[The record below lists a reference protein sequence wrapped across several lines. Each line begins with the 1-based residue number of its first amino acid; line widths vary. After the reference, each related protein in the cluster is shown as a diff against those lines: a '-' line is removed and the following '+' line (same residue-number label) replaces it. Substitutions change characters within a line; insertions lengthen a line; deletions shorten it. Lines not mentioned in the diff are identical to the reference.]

1 MFIRIFISLLYKHF
15 LQLLYKHFLRPLM
28 KQLNLRCLIF
38 EMIAVLIFYFSFS
51 SSAQTTVRG
60 NVVNERGEKVE
71 YVNIGIEEDSVG
83 VISDAE
89 GRFTLTI
96 PAGRKDDLTFT
107 HVSYETATI
116 PYQEYAANNHLTIML
131 HDKVVALTEVVVG
144 KKNAPRTLSGKS
156 WVTLGVVA
164 FTGHY
169 HGDAEWGPIFKN
181 RKDYL
186 LTDILLEINECRYEE
201 CMLSFNVYE
210 LQGKQFVN
218 IMNKPIYK
226 KVTPADNGTQ
236 LCISP
241 EESILL
247 KGKKKYCV
255 CVGMVD
261 TKGEGALYFPANFK
275 SSYARNAVKGK
286 MRKIPAGPPII
297 VKGTEVE

>member
-1 MFIRIFISLLYKHF
+1 MFTLFIKTNKLIGLAIYAIVSLLT
-15 LQLLYKHFLRPLM
+15 
-28 KQLNLRCLIF
+28 
-38 EMIAVLIFYFSFS
+38 FSFS
-51 SSAQTTVRG
+51 ASAQTTIKG
-60 NVVNERGEKVE
+60 HVVNERGENIE

-83 VISDAE
+83 VISDAN
-89 GRFTLTI
+89 GHFTLTI
-96 PAGRKDDLTFT
+96 PAGRKDDLSFT
-107 HVSYETATI
+107 HVSYQSATI
-116 PYQEYAANNHLTIML
+116 PYQTYATNNPLTVTL

-156 WVTLGVVA
+156 WVTIGVVA
-164 FTGHY
+164 FQGKY
-169 HGDAEWGPIFKN
+169 KGDAEWGPIFQN

-186 LTDILLEINECRYEE
+186 LTDILLSINSCTYEE

-226 KVTPADNGTQ
+226 KITPADDGTQ
-236 LCISP
+236 FSVSP

-255 CVGMVD
+255 CVGVVD
-261 TKGEGALYFPANFK
+261 TKGEGGIFFPANYK

-286 MRKIPAGPPII
+286 MRKLPICPPIV
-297 VKGTEVE
+297 VKGSEI

>member
-1 MFIRIFISLLYKHF
+1 MFTLFIKTNKLIGLAIYAIVSLLT
-15 LQLLYKHFLRPLM
+15 
-28 KQLNLRCLIF
+28 
-38 EMIAVLIFYFSFS
+38 FSFS
-51 SSAQTTVRG
+51 ASAQTTIKG
-60 NVVNERGEKVE
+60 HVVNERGENIE

-83 VISDAE
+83 VISDAN
-89 GRFTLTI
+89 GHFTLTI
-96 PAGRKDDLTFT
+96 PAGRKDDLSFT
-107 HVSYETATI
+107 HVSYQTATI
-116 PYQEYAANNHLTIML
+116 PYQTYATNNPLTVTL

-156 WVTLGVVA
+156 WVTIGVVA
-164 FTGHY
+164 FQGKY
-169 HGDAEWGPIFKN
+169 QGDAEWGPIFQN

-186 LTDILLEINECRYEE
+186 LTDILLSINSCTYEE

-226 KVTPADNGTQ
+226 KITPADDGTQ
-236 LCISP
+236 FSVSP

-255 CVGMVD
+255 CVGVVD
-261 TKGEGALYFPANFK
+261 TKGEGGIFFPANYK

-286 MRKIPAGPPII
+286 MRKLPICPPIV
-297 VKGTEVE
+297 VKGCEI

>member
-1 MFIRIFISLLYKHF
+1 
-15 LQLLYKHFLRPLM
+15 M
-28 KQLNLRCLIF
+28 KQLNLLGLILVMTATF
-38 EMIAVLIFYFSFS
+38 TFTFPSS
-51 SSAQTTVRG
+51 SSAQTVVKG
-60 NVVNERGEKVE
+60 NVVNEQGEKIE

-83 VISDAE
+83 VISDVN
-89 GRFTLTI
+89 GHFTLTI

-107 HVSYETATI
+107 HVSYQTTTI
-116 PYQEYAANNHLTIML
+116 PYQTYSKNSPLTVTL

-156 WVTLGVVA
+156 WITVGVVA
-164 FTGHY
+164 FMGHY
-169 HGDAEWGPIFKN
+169 EGDAEWGPIFKN

-186 LTDILLEINECRYEE
+186 LSDILLDINECTYEE

-236 LCISP
+236 FSVSP

-247 KGKKKYCV
+247 KGKKKYCIT
-255 CVGMVD
+255 VGVVD
-261 TKGEGALYFPANFK
+261 TKGEGALYLPANYK
-275 SSYARNAVKGK
+275 SSYTRNAVKGK

-297 VKGTEVE
+297 VKGTEID

>member
-1 MFIRIFISLLYKHF
+1 MFTLFIKTNKLIGLAIYAKVSLLT
-15 LQLLYKHFLRPLM
+15 
-28 KQLNLRCLIF
+28 
-38 EMIAVLIFYFSFS
+38 FSFS
-51 SSAQTTVRG
+51 ASAQTTIKG
-60 NVVNERGEKVE
+60 HVVNERGENIE

-83 VISDAE
+83 VISDAN
-89 GRFTLTI
+89 GHFTLTI
-96 PAGRKDDLTFT
+96 PAGRKDDLSFT
-107 HVSYETATI
+107 HVSYQTATI
-116 PYQEYAANNHLTIML
+116 PYQTYATNSPLTVTL

-156 WVTLGVVA
+156 WVTIGVVA
-164 FTGHY
+164 FQGKY
-169 HGDAEWGPIFKN
+169 KGDAEWGPIFQN

-186 LTDILLEINECRYEE
+186 LTDILLSINSCTYEE

-226 KVTPADNGTQ
+226 KITPADDGTQ
-236 LCISP
+236 FSVSP

-255 CVGMVD
+255 CVGVVD
-261 TKGEGALYFPANFK
+261 TKGEGSIFFPANYK

-286 MRKIPAGPPII
+286 MRKLPICPSI
-297 VKGTEVE
+297 VVKGCEI

>member
-1 MFIRIFISLLYKHF
+1 MFTLFIKTNKLIGLAIYAIVSLLT
-15 LQLLYKHFLRPLM
+15 
-28 KQLNLRCLIF
+28 
-38 EMIAVLIFYFSFS
+38 FSFS
-51 SSAQTTVRG
+51 ASAQTTIKG
-60 NVVNERGEKVE
+60 HVVNERGENIE

-83 VISDAE
+83 VISDAN
-89 GRFTLTI
+89 GHFTLTI
-96 PAGRKDDLTFT
+96 PAGRKDDLSFT
-107 HVSYETATI
+107 HVSYQSATI
-116 PYQEYAANNHLTIML
+116 PYQTYATNNPLTVTL

-156 WVTLGVVA
+156 WVTIGVVA
-164 FTGHY
+164 FQGKY
-169 HGDAEWGPIFKN
+169 KGDAEWGPIFQN

-186 LTDILLEINECRYEE
+186 LTDILLSINSCTYEE

-226 KVTPADNGTQ
+226 KITPADDGTQ
-236 LCISP
+236 FSVSP

-255 CVGMVD
+255 CVGVVD
-261 TKGEGALYFPANFK
+261 TKGEGGIFFPANYK

-286 MRKIPAGPPII
+286 MRKLPICPPIV
-297 VKGTEVE
+297 VKGCEI